1 MLWIILLGFLVG
13 AIPFAVL
20 VGRAASDVDVRHR
33 GSGNTGA
40 MNTFR
45 SVGPVAGALV
55 AVLDAAKGVLFVV
68 LGTWLF
74 DPRVGAFAGCAAVVG
89 HCFSPYLIAAGW
101 RDMRHHWKL
110 ALRRSGGK
118 GLATGVGV
126 LLAMAW
132 PAVVV
137 GAVAFAITYAI
148 QRRDVTV
155 PSVVGTLAA
164 VPAMYVVTGDIWIGL
179 AALIVALVM
188 TIKHLPDLRTG
199 FWVEAPNI

>member
-126 LLAMAW
+126 LLAMA
-132 PAVVV
+132 
-137 GAVAFAITYAI
+137 ITYAI

-188 TIKHLPDLRTG
+188 TIKHLPDLRTS